1 MAGIYTI
8 QWANGASFQV
18 FKQSSRV
25 EIEGTVDDGYQGL
38 AVFFDD
44 TNQSTTR
51 YQVAAG
57 STDGRTIEITLDEH
71 LSPGHRAVMVEW
83 YDRESKTWTL
93 FGEIFVGDPD
103 GAGGFGGQQDTGGAA
118 ED

>member
-1 MAGIYTI
+1 MAGTYTI

-18 FKQSSRV
+18 FKLGSQV
-25 EIEGTVDDGYQGL
+25 EIEGTVDDGYLGL
-38 AVFFDD
+38 RVFFVD
-44 TNQSTTR
+44 TNQSTTP
-51 YQVAAG
+51 YEVPAG
-57 STDGRTIEITLDEH
+57 STDGRTIEATLDEH

-83 YDRESKTWTL
+83 YDHESETWTL

-103 GAGGFGGQQDTGGAA
+103 GAGGFGGQQDTGGDT